1 MALITTR
8 FALPVGRRAT
18 ATVRVMTL
26 LIFMIGFGSATVIA
40 VVVGYVIWRDRNRHE
55 SFVDPSIS
63 RDARSKAELQS
74 LRARE
79 RDPFGNDISGI

>member
-1 MALITTR
+1 MTEAR
-8 FALPVGRRAT
+8 RKREFALGYVKCRDRIAQWLVGNSSVLA
-18 ATVRVMTL
+18 
-26 LIFMIGFGSATVIA
+26 IS
-40 VVVGYVIWRDRNRHE
+40 YVIWRDRNRHG

-63 RDARSKAELQS
+63 RDARGKAELQS